1 MVSSVISA
9 VVGSNAA
16 NKAADTQANAAQQ
29 AADTTW
35 RMYNQN
41 REDTMPWLEQGT
53 AAINKLGTLLGTS
66 GSSTD
71 DGYGSLLKS
80 FGTSDFE
87 ADPGYQ
93 FRLSEGQ
100 KALERSAA
108 ARNGLLSGAATK
120 AANNYAQNTA
130 SDEYQN
136 AYNRYNTNQTNI
148 YNRLAGVAGSG
159 QTAANTLGTS
169 GANAA
174 TSANDYMTSGASAR
188 ANASVD
194 KANQWT
200 SGLNSLTSS
209 LFSASRGGF

>member
-29 AADTTW
+29 SADTTW

-66 GSSTD
+66 GTAGLE
-71 DGYGSLLKS
+71 GYGSLLKS
-80 FGTSDFE
+80 FGMEDFK
-87 ADPGYQ
+87 ADPGYE
-93 FRLSEGQ
+93 FRQTEAQ

-108 ARNGLLSGAATK
+108 ARGGLLSGAAAK
-120 AANNYAQNTA
+120 AIQQRGQDIA

-159 QTAANTLGTS
+159 QNAANTLGTA

-174 TSANDYMTSGASAR
+174 SNVNDAMTSGAAAR
-188 ANASVD
+188 ANASID